1 MDYLLTDYAIVLSQ
15 KHMAKIKS
23 DYEQINPNNK
33 NCDELFK
40 VPGQP
45 YDERVWRAICKD
57 TFLYKLTWKQSF
69 PKEIN
74 EKPTFYSMLVDS
86 RLKRLA

>member
-15 KHMAKIKS
+15 KHVAKIKS
-23 DYEQINPNNK
+23 DYELIKPNNK

-40 VPGQP
+40 VLGQP
-45 YDERVWRAICKD
+45 YDENIWNRIKQD
-57 TFLYKLTWKQSF
+57 TVLYKLTWKQSF

-74 EKPTFYSMLVDS
+74 GKQTFYGMLVEDK
-86 RLKRLA
+86 LH